1 MDRAGLIVRLVVTLG
16 IAATAM
22 GAQDPDAILGRSADA
37 HRKLHSLEVTGLL
50 AAPMTRDGVAYEV
63 RWPVSMA
70 QGDSTMLPADSP
82 VPVLSPLLRFG
93 QAEFGDGSGSAAPLD
108 PPELSSPKGW
118 SLFDQIDQNVRQVR
132 LLPNETVELD
142 SHSVSCWVLEVDYT
156 PGFPSRALSGS
167 AIRYRIDPS
176 SLLVLGVS
184 FSSRDA
190 GGREMIPWTFTARS
204 VETNQRPPEW
214 ALRMLPQL
222 AGEERDEWRTRR
234 APEFTLSDLD
244 GREVSLASL
253 RGKAVLLSFWASWCA
268 PCKEELP
275 LLEKLKAEWEPEG
288 LEVWAITNESAAK
301 ARAWLNLHGIGL
313 RTLVDE
319 DRNAF
324 RAYDAEQ
331 IPVSVV
337 LDRDG
342 AVVSYI
348 VGLGGETYFRT
359 AIEKALAGGVAAI
372 Q

>member
-1 MDRAGLIVRLVVTLG
+1 MVLGVAG
-16 IAATAM
+16 TASS
-22 GAQDPDAILGRSADA
+22 AQDPNEILRRSADA
-37 HRKLHSLEVTGLL
+37 HGNLHGFEAAGLL
-50 AAPMTRDGVAYEV
+50 VGRVNRAGVDYEV

-70 QGDSTMLPADSP
+70 QADATLLPADSP

-93 QAEFGDGSGSAAPLD
+93 QAEFRDGSVRAAASD
-108 PPELSSPKGW
+108 TSQLSSPKGW
-118 SLFDQIDQNVRQVR
+118 SMFDQIDQSARAVR
-132 LLPNETVELD
+132 LLPNEIVEMD
-142 SHSVSCWVLEVDYT
+142 SQSVSCWVVEVDYEA
-156 PGFPSRALSGS
+156 GFPSRALSGS

-184 FSSRDA
+184 FSSREA
-190 GGREMIPWTFTARS
+190 GGRETIPWTFAAQS
-204 VETNQRPPEW
+204 LKTNQRPPEW
-214 ALRMLPQL
+214 ALHMLPQL
-222 AGEERDEWRTRR
+222 AGQERDEWRARR

-275 LLEKLKAEWEPEG
+275 LIEKLQAEWEPQG

-301 ARAWLNLHGIGL
+301 ARAWLSRHRIGL

-324 RAYDAEQ
+324 RAYEAEQ

-342 AVVSYI
+342 KVVSYI

-359 AIEKALAGGVAAI
+359 AIEKALATGLSSGTLR
-372 Q
+372 